1 MASQARLKN
10 ASIKELWQTAAG
22 LQTAFVWSLVF
33 EKGITM
39 KISCF
44 KVFAVI
50 LFSLS
55 AMNIAQAQEEPPFIG
70 GDYWEVTGIKTADG
84 GGLKYARWLAGE
96 WRKNSEFAKSQGWIK
111 DFMVISNVHG
121 RSDEP
126 DLYLIRVFENMATVE
141 EGEKRRKK
149 YMDWAKKSMDKMAE
163 ESGNRAEYRTVM
175 STSLLQHMKFRD

>member
-1 MASQARLKN
+1 
-10 ASIKELWQTAAG
+10 
-22 LQTAFVWSLVF
+22 
-33 EKGITM
+33 M
-39 KISCF
+39 KKSFF
-44 KVFAVI
+44 KVLAVI
-50 LFSLS
+50 LLGVS
-55 AMNIAQAQEEPPFIG
+55 AMGIAQAQDEPPFIG

-96 WRKNSEFAKSQGWIK
+96 WRKNSEFAKSKGWVK
-111 DFMVISNVHG
+111 DFMVISNVHP

-141 EGEKRRKK
+141 QGEGRRKE
-149 YMDWAKKSMDKMAE
+149 YMAWSKKSMEKMAS